1 MLWQPG
7 AMTIAAE
14 DLVQLDDVRAAAGR
28 IAADVLHT
36 PVLGM
41 GPDLPDLR
49 LKAESL
55 QPTGAF
61 KLRGASNAVAQLG
74 AAQRRAGVVTHSSG
88 NHAQALA
95 SAAAQHRV
103 PCTVVM
109 PETSIQA
116 KIDATR
122 AWGAT
127 VELVPPAD
135 RERVC
140 AEIAER
146 TGATIVP
153 PYEHAAVIAGQGT
166 VGLEICEQAPDVETV
181 LAPVGGGGLISG
193 VAVAVKGLLPHVRV
207 VGIEPEVAG
216 DAAESFARGERMTW
230 PIERTGSTVADG
242 LRTGLGDL
250 TFAHVRALVDDVLTV
265 SEEQILDAVRV
276 VARRARLIAEP
287 SGAVTTAGYLAHGS
301 SRSFGRTVAIVSGGN
316 VDAAAYARMLA

>member
-1 MLWQPG
+1 
-7 AMTIAAE
+7 MTNSAS
-14 DLVQLDDVRAAAGR
+14 DLVQLDDVRAAAER
-28 IAADVLHT
+28 IAGDVLRT
-36 PVLGM
+36 PVLGT
-41 GPDLPDLR
+41 GPDLPGLW

-61 KLRGASNAVAQLG
+61 KLRGASNAVAQLDD
-74 AAQRRAGVVTHSSG
+74 AQRRAGVVTHSSG

-95 SAAAQHRV
+95 SAAAQHGV

-109 PETSIQA
+109 PETAIRA
-116 KIDATR
+116 KVDATR

-135 RERVC
+135 RERAC
-140 AEIAER
+140 AQIAQR

-265 SEEQILDAVRV
+265 SENQILDAVRV

-316 VDAAAYARMLA
+316 VDPAAYARMLG